1 MEFTTNDH
9 VHLSYTD
16 TGETDRQ
23 PIVFIMVLA
32 DRLRCSGMLVNYF
45 ISIFG

>member
-9 VHLSYTD
+9 VHLNYTD

-23 PIVFIMVLA
+23 PVVFIPG
-32 DRLRCSGMLVNYF
+32 SG
-45 ISIFG
+45 